1 MLGFIGILF
10 FVLLSIIL
18 IGIII
23 ALIFLLIALCM
34 FIYGRL
40 TGKGNVVTK
49 WFDENY

>member
-1 MLGFIGILF
+1 MLGFIEVLF
-10 FVLLSIIL
+10 WVLLSIIL
-18 IGIII
+18 IEISI